1 VKQHIKKLWEKWW
14 FWLAVGLIIFSVM
27 FSLTACGKIKD
38 QPAATVVAT
47 HVVTQ
52 ATPAPSPSTSAQ
64 PTVQASTPAPTKVAK
79 KYNIFR
85 GPNTTKRVVLTFD
98 DCPKSVKKFK
108 TAVTYAV
115 KHDIG
120 LVLFPIGGKQCVAK
134 LKAHGFDLVAFA
146 RKQGIWVGNHSL
158 SHRNLPFLSASAIK
172 KEISGAV
179 VANYGRPPYGGF
191 AKEKVS
197 KNGKTKYVTRV
208 STRMQK
214 VYASVTSHG
223 RSGMRVWIWTVDT
236 LDWTGKSR
244 EQIAQWAIDHARAG
258 GTVLMHMNH
267 SGFNP
272 WTMQHIV
279 DGLASKHLRV
289 CGIWRGEDRT
299 GDPEATTAFFPDNIC

>member
-14 FWLAVGLIIFSVM
+14 FWIAVGLVIISVM
-27 FSLTACGKIKD
+27 FSLTACSPIRN
-38 QPAATVVAT
+38 QPAVTVVAT
-47 HVVTQ
+47 HVVAQ
-52 ATPAPSPSTSAQ
+52 ATPSPSPSTSAQ
-64 PTVQASTPAPTKVAK
+64 PTAQASTPAPTKVAK

-85 GPNTTKRVVLTFD
+85 GPNTTKRVVLTYD

-134 LKAHGFDLVAFA
+134 LKAHGFDLVAYA
-146 RKQGIWVGNHSL
+146 RKRGVWVGNHSL
-158 SHRNLPFLSASAIK
+158 THRDDFPYLSKSAVR
-172 KEISGAV
+172 KEIGGSV
-179 VANYGRPPYGGF
+179 VANYGRPPYGAYQSHGRGI
-191 AKEKVS
+191 S
-197 KNGKTKYVTRV
+197 KAVK
-208 STRMQK
+208 SA
-214 VYASVTSHG
+214 YASITSNG
-223 RSGMRVWIWTVDT
+223 RSGMRIWNWTVDT

-244 EQIAQWAIDHARAG
+244 AQIAQWAIDHARAG